1 MDDPS
6 VVVTDPLP
14 VARRTPETLR
24 QALRGTRQALFGIEL
39 TLLAALVVLL
49 FGSAGL
55 GGLVAFVMGFAGLV
69 LVLEG
74 TAP

>member
-6 VVVTDPLP
+6 AVVIEPAAT
-14 VARRTPETLR
+14 VAQRPETVR
-24 QALRGTRQALFGIEL
+24 QVLRGTRQALFGIEL
-39 TLLAALVVLL
+39 TLLAVLVAVM
-49 FGSAGL
+49 FGPGEF

>member
-6 VVVTDPLP
+6 AVVTEPLP
-14 VARRTPETLR
+14 VARRSPETLR
-24 QALRGTRQALFGIEL
+24 QALRGLRHGLFGIEL

-49 FGSAGL
+49 FGPSGL

-74 TAP
+74 MEA